1 MSQFVAARSSHV
13 PALPCLCPRGR
24 PSRRAGRRRR
34 RRKVPPSSTSFRG
47 RGQPSG
53 PDRRQERESEKQ
65 RDRDREKDRDGGGA
79 GGSAL
84 RGTRLPSGT
93 RGRPT
98 APGPGCRQAPTLGG
112 PGRKANPGLR
122 AGLPLVLLLLELQGR
137 LVRLAAGGGT
147 PRRRG
152 GAPQLPHF
160 TSSDPNLRVTP
171 R

>member
-1 MSQFVAARSSHV
+1 MSVCGRPVLTRPS
-13 PALPCLCPRGR
+13 PALPVP
-24 PSRRAGRRRR
+24 AGPALPAGGEEEEEE
-34 RRKVPPSSTSFRG
+34 VPPSSTSFRG

-53 PDRRQERESEKQ
+53 PDRRQERESEKR

-98 APGPGCRQAPTLGG
+98 APGPGCRRAPSLGG

-147 PRRRG
+147 PQRRG
-152 GAPQLPHF
+152 VAPQLPHF